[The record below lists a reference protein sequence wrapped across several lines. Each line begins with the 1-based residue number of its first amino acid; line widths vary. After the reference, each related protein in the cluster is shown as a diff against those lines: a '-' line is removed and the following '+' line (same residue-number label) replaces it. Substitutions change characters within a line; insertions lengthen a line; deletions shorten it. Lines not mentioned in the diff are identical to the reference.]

1 MNIISL
7 LPLLAALAYIPLVI
21 ITLTTRPWQ
30 KHHIFIVLYLIAAMI
45 WSLCSFF
52 IRSDFFLDY
61 KLLLFRF
68 TMVFFIWFVVQYFFF
83 IRYFL
88 YKSAGWG
95 TYFGYVT
102 LFVVALGAIMGY
114 WPQTLVVEHGTVS
127 PSLGIWL
134 LPMVVIP
141 IILAIYL
148 LYMLARRFKSSTDPI
163 ERNRLLYLFITVGLL
178 CLFGIINSTPLGN
191 QFPTAQIGHF
201 LNAAL
206 LTYATLKF
214 KILDM
219 NQIVRRS
226 FIYAAMLIVCLAV
239 FVAWTAIVQ
248 FTFRTA
254 FNYYAL
260 LGTGVLTGLTV
271 SFFWV
276 KLHTF
281 LAQKI
286 DLLFYGESYDYRQT
300 LVNFVRRDITHV
312 FSLEELCKSFLPI
325 LTRIMA
331 CKNSYMLF
339 PEPGS
344 NDFAAKYVEPG
355 RFLEHPFII
364 KHESPITKWLL
375 RENRYLN
382 ISSIDIAPE
391 FRSLWKNEKDLLKEL
406 DIELLFPLISRNNLV
421 GILAC

>member
-7 LPLLAALAYIPLVI
+7 LPLLASLAYIPLVI

-52 IRSDFFLDY
+52 IRIYFFLDY

-148 LYMLARRFKSSTDPI
+148 LYMLARRFKSSTDPV

-206 LTYATLKF
+206 LT
-214 KILDM
+214 
-219 NQIVRRS
+219 
-226 FIYAAMLIVCLAV
+226 
-239 FVAWTAIVQ
+239 
-248 FTFRTA
+248 
-254 FNYYAL
+254 
-260 LGTGVLTGLTV
+260 
-271 SFFWV
+271 
-276 KLHTF
+276 
-281 LAQKI
+281 
-286 DLLFYGESYDYRQT
+286 
-300 LVNFVRRDITHV
+300 
-312 FSLEELCKSFLPI
+312 
-325 LTRIMA
+325 
-331 CKNSYMLF
+331 
-339 PEPGS
+339 
-344 NDFAAKYVEPG
+344 
-355 RFLEHPFII
+355 
-364 KHESPITKWLL
+364 
-375 RENRYLN
+375 
-382 ISSIDIAPE
+382 
-391 FRSLWKNEKDLLKEL
+391 
-406 DIELLFPLISRNNLV
+406 
-421 GILAC
+421 